1 MSYQITINNKKVYD
15 FYTAHPNLNFEDM
28 SLLMVD
34 MLKKILKKPDNTL
47 DSSLAEKLLGSMN
60 LLDTRM
66 KNMDQCMSEIFENK
80 FTEFKKNYTQEL
92 NTILNNTTNERAV
105 TVLKD
110 YNETMQDK
118 TKLLFNELFPKNN
131 EFIANQIN
139 NTFNIFDKLINSTEA
154 RLQNTIM
161 DTKNTIES
169 KLTSI
174 NTITNTQN
182 IISENINH
190 LINKFHGS
198 STKGM
203 FSEVSVVEGLTRIY
217 PYGNVDHVGNKVSGS
232 GDIILTR
239 KEHSPIMIENKE
251 YDRTVTP
258 LEIQKFI
265 DNAVRIQHDGI
276 MLSQQS
282 QIQNKDDFEIN
293 INGDLIFVYICN
305 MGYNM
310 DKVRTAISIID
321 YLKSQIAFINK
332 DKVNI
337 SLTKDEIDSI
347 NQEYNSVL
355 SHKKFIIKMLNDS
368 HTKIVKEVESIRV
381 PTMEYILM
389 KEYGIKLSDEED
401 CEWCGKP
408 CKNAAGVANHQK
420 TCQKYLESDQYP
432 IDEEKKK
439 AQLQKKQ
446 NEPGKKGRKPKNG
459 AVLDIQ

>member
-1 MSYQITINNKKVYD
+1 
-15 FYTAHPNLNFEDM
+15 M

-66 KNMDQCMSEIFENK
+66 KNMDKCMSEVFENK
-80 FTEFKKNYTQEL
+80 FAEFKQNYTQEL
-92 NTILNNTTNERAV
+92 NTILNNTTNERAI

-154 RLQNTIM
+154 RLQNTIT

-169 KLTSI
+169 KLTNI

-182 IISENINH
+182 VISENINH

-217 PYGNVDHVGNKVSGS
+217 PYGNVEHVGNKISSS

-239 KEHSPIMIENKE
+239 KDKNKIIAGFGAPAKA
-251 YDRTVTP
+251 T
-258 LEIQKFI
+258 
-265 DNAVRIQHDGI
+265 
-276 MLSQQS
+276 
-282 QIQNKDDFEIN
+282 
-293 INGDLIFVYICN
+293 
-305 MGYNM
+305 
-310 DKVRTAISIID
+310 TAINYFGIETFFDYVIEDNNLKHNKYIPGTKIKIISKEK
-321 YLKSQIAFINK
+321 LK
-332 DKVNI
+332 DKIDCLIVLAWNFF
-337 SLTKDEIDSI
+337 DEIKKNNKIISKKIISI
-347 NQEYNSVL
+347 
-355 SHKKFIIKMLNDS
+355 
-368 HTKIVKEVESIRV
+368 KE
-381 PTMEYILM
+381 
-389 KEYGIKLSDEED
+389 
-401 CEWCGKP
+401 
-408 CKNAAGVANHQK
+408 
-420 TCQKYLESDQYP
+420 LE
-432 IDEEKKK
+432 K
-439 AQLQKKQ
+439 
-446 NEPGKKGRKPKNG
+446 
-459 AVLDIQ
+459 

>member
-1 MSYQITINNKKVYD
+1 MSYQLSVNNKKVYD
-15 FYTAHPNLNFEDM
+15 FYTAHPNLSFEDM
-28 SLLMVD
+28 SCLMVD
-34 MLKKILKKPDNTL
+34 MLKKILKKPDHTL
-47 DSSLAEKLLGSMN
+47 DSSLAEKLLGSMS

-66 KNMDQCMSEIFENK
+66 KNMDQCMSEIFENR
-80 FTEFKKNYTQEL
+80 FMEFKKSYTQEL
-92 NTILNNTTNERAV
+92 NTILNNTTNERAI

-131 EFIANQIN
+131 ELIANQIN

-169 KLTSI
+169 KLTGI

-182 IISENINH
+182 VISENINH

-217 PYGNVDHVGNKVSGS
+217 PYGNVDHIGNKISGS

-239 KEHSPIMIENKE
+239 KEHSNIMIENKE

-265 DNAVRIQHDGI
+265 DNAVRIQHDAI

-321 YLKSQIAFINK
+321 HLKSQIAFINK

-337 SLTKDEIDSI
+337 SLTKEEIDSI
-347 NQEYNSVL
+347 NQEYNAAL
-355 SHKKFIIKMLNDS
+355 AHKKYIIKMLNES

-401 CEWCGKP
+401 CTWCGKP
-408 CKNAAGVANHQK
+408 CKNAAGVSNHLK
-420 TCQKYLESDQYP
+420 SCEKYLESEQYI
-432 IDEEKKK
+432 IDDKNKKE
-439 AQLQKKQ
+439 KQ
-446 NEPGKKGRKPKNG
+446 NKEPQKRGRRPKNE
-459 AVLDIQ
+459 LNIS

>member
-1 MSYQITINNKKVYD
+1 
-15 FYTAHPNLNFEDM
+15 
-28 SLLMVD
+28 
-34 MLKKILKKPDNTL
+34 
-47 DSSLAEKLLGSMN
+47 
-60 LLDTRM
+60 
-66 KNMDQCMSEIFENK
+66 
-80 FTEFKKNYTQEL
+80 
-92 NTILNNTTNERAV
+92 
-105 TVLKD
+105 LKD

-118 TKLLFNELFPKNN
+118 TKLLFNEMFPKNN

-139 NTFNIFDKLINSTEA
+139 NTFNIFDKLINSTET

-182 IISENINH
+182 VISENINH

-198 STKGM
+198 STKGL

-217 PYGNVDHVGNKVSGS
+217 PYGNVQHVGNKINSS
-232 GDIILTR
+232 GDIMLTR
-239 KEHSPIMIENKE
+239 KEHVPIMIENKE
-251 YDRTVTP
+251 YKETVNQV
-258 LEIQKFI
+258 EIQKFI
-265 DNAVRIQHDGI
+265 DNAVLRQCNGI

-293 INGDLIFVYICN
+293 INGELIFVYICN

-310 DKVRTAISIID
+310 DKIRTAISIID
-321 YLKSQIAFINK
+321 HLKSQIAFINK

-347 NQEYNSVL
+347 NVEYNATIA
-355 SHKKFIIKMLNDS
+355 HKKFIIKMLHES

-401 CEWCGKP
+401 CTWCGKP
-408 CKNAAGVANHQK
+408 CKNAAGVSAHLK
-420 TCQKYLESDQYP
+420 SCEEYLKSEQY
-432 IDEEKKK
+432 ILDDKEK
-439 AQLQKKQ
+439 QEKQ
-446 NEPGKKGRKPKNG
+446 NKEPQKRGRRPKQ
-459 AVLDIQ
+459 VLNII